1 MRIAFEYF
9 IYTDGPTLALT
20 ILAAIFGTLGYTA
33 KRLYTRYINTKE
45 KESVAYTVAAFVEQ
59 VWKGIHG
66 SEKMEK
72 ALETASALLKKKNID
87 YDAAEMRVLIEA
99 AVAEFNDAFHQPLT
113 DEASAGATRRV
124 DNFEDRQESGL
135 LDE

>member
-9 IYTDGPTLALT
+9 IYTYGPTLALT

-45 KESVAYTVAAFVEQ
+45 KESVEQ
-59 VWKGIHG
+59 VWKDIHG
-66 SEKMEK
+66 YEKMAK

-113 DEASAGATRRV
+113 DAASADATRRV
-124 DNFEDRQESGL
+124 DNFEARQESGL